1 MNVAFAAGGTGGHI
15 NPALAIADKLK
26 EVFPDTNIL
35 FIGSPDGLEAKLV
48 KKAGYDFAS
57 VKMAGI
63 QRKLTPHNIKLNV
76 QAVHYYLSA
85 GKRIKKIFDDFS
97 PDLVIGTGGYVTGT
111 VLKTAIKCGI
121 KTALHESNSL
131 PGVSVKM
138 LAPKADLV
146 MLGTEDAKKHLGE
159 CKKCVV
165 TGNPLRNNIP
175 IEEKSAARKR
185 LGLPDC
191 LTILS
196 AGGSQGASRLNDAVV
211 QLLAYEQKKGNIN
224 HIHGYGKHG
233 RDTFMQSL
241 EDNGVDAE
249 NLHFIIK
256 EYIDNMYTCMCASD
270 LIITR
275 AGAMTLTEITAIGR
289 ASVLIPYPYAAEN
302 HQYYNALTL
311 QNANAGRIIDDKE
324 LTGSV
329 LIDTVNRLADDP
341 ELLKLMS
348 ENAAK
353 LSKRDAAGK
362 ILREITE
369 LMGIKYRFHLIIL
382 SSII

>member
-1 MNVAFAAGGTGGHI
+1 MPIHDTERKSTMNVAFAAGGTGGHI

-26 EVFPDTNIL
+26 EVFPDTKIL
-35 FIGSPDGLEAKLV
+35 FIGSPDGLESKLV
-48 KKAGYDFAS
+48 KKAGYDFAP

-76 QAVHYYLSA
+76 QAVHYYLNA
-85 GKRIKKIFDDFS
+85 GKCIRKIFDGFS

-111 VLKTAIKCGI
+111 VLKTALKCGI

-131 PGVSVKM
+131 PGVSTKM

-175 IEEKSAARKR
+175 IEDKSAARKR

-196 AGGSQGASRLNDAVV
+196 AGGSQGASRINEAVV
-211 QLLAYEQKKGNIN
+211 HLLSYEQKKGNIN

-233 RDTFMQSL
+233 KDTFMQSL
-241 EDNGVDAE
+241 AENGVDPDNE
-249 NLHFIIK
+249 HFIIK

-275 AGAMTLTEITAIGR
+275 AGAMTLTELMAIGR
-289 ASVLIPYPYAAEN
+289 ASILIPYPYAAEN

-324 LTGSV
+324 LTGAV
-329 LIDTVNRLADDP
+329 LIDTVTKLADDP

-353 LSKRDAAGK
+353 LSKHDAAGV
-362 ILREITE
+362 ILREITD
-369 LMGIKYRFHLIIL
+369 LMGLE
-382 SSII
+382 

>member
-1 MNVAFAAGGTGGHI
+1 MPIHDTERKSTMNVAFAAGGTGGHI

-26 EVFPDTNIL
+26 EVFPDTKIL
-35 FIGSPDGLEAKLV
+35 FIGSPDGLESKLV
-48 KKAGYDFAS
+48 KKAGYDFAP

-76 QAVHYYLSA
+76 QAVHYYLNA
-85 GKRIKKIFDDFS
+85 GKCIRKIFDGFS

-111 VLKTAIKCGI
+111 VLKTALKCGI

-131 PGVSVKM
+131 PGVSTKM

-196 AGGSQGASRLNDAVV
+196 AGGSQGASRINEAVV
-211 QLLAYEQKKGNIN
+211 HLLSYEQKKGNIN

-233 RDTFMQSL
+233 KDTFMQSL
-241 EDNGVDAE
+241 AENGVDPDNE
-249 NLHFIIK
+249 HFIIK

-275 AGAMTLTEITAIGR
+275 AGAMTLTELMAIGR
-289 ASVLIPYPYAAEN
+289 ASILIPYPYAAEN

-324 LTGSV
+324 LTGAV
-329 LIDTVNRLADDP
+329 LIDTVTKLTDDP

-353 LSKRDAAGK
+353 LSKHDAAGV
-362 ILREITE
+362 ILREITD
-369 LMGIKYRFHLIIL
+369 LMGLE
-382 SSII
+382 

>member
-1 MNVAFAAGGTGGHI
+1 MPIHDTERKSTMNVAFAAGGTGGHI

-26 EVFPDTNIL
+26 EVFPDTKIL
-35 FIGSPDGLEAKLV
+35 FIGSPDGLESKLV
-48 KKAGYDFAS
+48 KKAGYDFAP

-76 QAVHYYLSA
+76 QAVHYYLNA
-85 GKRIKKIFDDFS
+85 GKCIRKIFDGFS

-111 VLKTAIKCGI
+111 VLKTALKCGI

-131 PGVSVKM
+131 PGVSTKM

-146 MLGTEDAKKHLGE
+146 MLGTEDAKKHLVE

-196 AGGSQGASRLNDAVV
+196 AGGSQGASRINEAVV
-211 QLLAYEQKKGNIN
+211 HLLAYEQKKGNIN

-233 RDTFMQSL
+233 KDTFMQSL
-241 EDNGVDAE
+241 AENGVDPDNE
-249 NLHFIIK
+249 HFIIK

-275 AGAMTLTEITAIGR
+275 AGAMTLTELMAIGR

-324 LTGSV
+324 LTGAV
-329 LIDTVNRLADDP
+329 LIDTVTKLADDP

-353 LSKRDAAGK
+353 LSKHDAAGV
-362 ILREITE
+362 ILREITD
-369 LMGIKYRFHLIIL
+369 LMGLE
-382 SSII
+382 

>member
-1 MNVAFAAGGTGGHI
+1 MPIPDTERKSTMNVAFAAGGTGGHI

-48 KKAGYDFAS
+48 KKAGYDFAP

-63 QRKLTPHNIKLNV
+63 QRKLTPHNIKLNF
-76 QAVHYYLSA
+76 QAVHYYLNA
-85 GKRIKKIFDDFS
+85 GKCIRKIFDGFS

-111 VLKTAIKCGI
+111 VLKTALKCKI

-131 PGVSVKM
+131 PGVSTKM
-138 LAPKADLV
+138 LASKADLV
-146 MLGTEDAKKHLGE
+146 MLGTEDAKKHLSE
-159 CKKCVV
+159 CKRCVV

-196 AGGSQGASRLNDAVV
+196 AGGSQGASRINEAVV
-211 QLLAYEQKKGNIN
+211 HLLAYEQKKGSIN

-233 RDTFMQSL
+233 KDTFMQSL
-241 EDNGVDAE
+241 AENGVDPNNE
-249 NLHFIIK
+249 HFIIR

-275 AGAMTLTEITAIGR
+275 AGAMTLTELMAIGR
-289 ASVLIPYPYAAEN
+289 ASILIPYPYAAEN

-324 LTGSV
+324 LTGAV
-329 LIDTVNRLADDP
+329 LIDTVTKLADDP

-353 LSKRDAAGK
+353 LSKHDAAGV
-362 ILREITE
+362 ILREITD
-369 LMGIKYRFHLIIL
+369 LMGL
-382 SSII
+382 

>member
-1 MNVAFAAGGTGGHI
+1 MPIHDTERKSTMNVAFAAGGTGGHI

-26 EVFPDTNIL
+26 EVFPDTKIL
-35 FIGSPDGLEAKLV
+35 FIGSPDGLESKLV
-48 KKAGYDFAS
+48 KKAGYDFAP

-63 QRKLTPHNIKLNV
+63 QRKLTPHNIKLNF
-76 QAVHYYLSA
+76 QAVHYYLNA
-85 GKRIKKIFDDFS
+85 GKCIRKIFDGFS

-111 VLKTAIKCGI
+111 VLKTALKCGI

-131 PGVSVKM
+131 PGVSTKM

-196 AGGSQGASRLNDAVV
+196 AGGSQGASRINDAVV
-211 QLLAYEQKKGNIN
+211 HLLSYEQKKGNIN

-233 RDTFMQSL
+233 KDTFMQSL
-241 EDNGVDAE
+241 EENGVDLDNE
-249 NLHFIIK
+249 HFIIK

-275 AGAMTLTEITAIGR
+275 AGAMTLTELMAIGR
-289 ASVLIPYPYAAEN
+289 ASILIPYPYAAEN

-324 LTGSV
+324 LTGAV
-329 LIDTVNRLADDP
+329 LIDTVTKLADDP

-353 LSKRDAAGK
+353 LSKHDAAGV
-362 ILREITE
+362 ILREITD
-369 LMGIKYRFHLIIL
+369 LMGLE
-382 SSII
+382 

>member
-1 MNVAFAAGGTGGHI
+1 MPIPDTERKSTMNVAFAAGGTGGHI

-26 EVFPDTNIL
+26 EVFPDTKIL

-48 KKAGYDFAS
+48 KKAGYDFAP

-63 QRKLTPHNIKLNV
+63 QRKLTPHNIRLNF
-76 QAVHYYLSA
+76 QAVHYYLNA
-85 GKRIKKIFDDFS
+85 GKCIRKIFDGFS

-111 VLKTAIKCGI
+111 VLKTALKCKIKI
-121 KTALHESNSL
+121 ALHESNSL
-131 PGVSVKM
+131 PGVSTKM
-138 LAPKADLV
+138 LASKADLV
-146 MLGTEDAKKHLGE
+146 MLGTEDAKKHLSE
-159 CKKCVV
+159 CKRCVV

-196 AGGSQGASRLNDAVV
+196 AGGSQGASRINEAVV
-211 QLLAYEQKKGNIN
+211 HLLSYEQKKGNIN

-233 RDTFMQSL
+233 KDTFMQNL
-241 EDNGVDAE
+241 TENGVDPDNE
-249 NLHFIIK
+249 HFIIK

-275 AGAMTLTEITAIGR
+275 AGAMTLTELMAIGR
-289 ASVLIPYPYAAEN
+289 ASILIPYPYAAEN

-324 LTGSV
+324 LTGAV
-329 LIDTVNRLADDP
+329 LIDTVTKLTDDP

-353 LSKRDAAGK
+353 LSKHDAAGV
-362 ILREITE
+362 ILREITD
-369 LMGIKYRFHLIIL
+369 LMGL
-382 SSII
+382 

>member
-1 MNVAFAAGGTGGHI
+1 MPIPDTERKSTMNVAFAAGGTGGHI

-48 KKAGYDFAS
+48 KKAGYDFAP

-63 QRKLTPHNIKLNV
+63 QRKLTPHNIKLNF
-76 QAVHYYLSA
+76 QAMHYYLNA
-85 GKRIKKIFDDFS
+85 GKCIRKIFDGFS

-111 VLKTAIKCGI
+111 VLKTALKCKI

-131 PGVSVKM
+131 PGVSTKM
-138 LAPKADLV
+138 LASKADLV
-146 MLGTEDAKKHLGE
+146 MLGTEDAKKHLSE
-159 CKKCVV
+159 CKRCVV

-196 AGGSQGASRLNDAVV
+196 AGGSQGASRINEAVV
-211 QLLAYEQKKGNIN
+211 HLLAYEQKKCNIN

-233 RDTFMQSL
+233 KDTFMQSL
-241 EDNGVDAE
+241 AENGVDPNNE
-249 NLHFIIK
+249 HFIIR

-275 AGAMTLTEITAIGR
+275 AGAMTLTELMAIGR
-289 ASVLIPYPYAAEN
+289 ASILIPYPYAAEN

-324 LTGSV
+324 LTGAV
-329 LIDTVNRLADDP
+329 LIDTVTKLADDP

-353 LSKRDAAGK
+353 LSKHDAAGV
-362 ILREITE
+362 ILREITD
-369 LMGIKYRFHLIIL
+369 LMGL
-382 SSII
+382 

>member
-1 MNVAFAAGGTGGHI
+1 MPIPDTERKSTMNVAFAAGGTGGHI

-48 KKAGYDFAS
+48 KKAGYDFAP

-63 QRKLTPHNIKLNV
+63 QRKLTPHNIKLNF
-76 QAVHYYLSA
+76 QAVHYYLNA
-85 GKRIKKIFDDFS
+85 GKCIRKIFDGFS

-111 VLKTAIKCGI
+111 VLKTALKCKI

-131 PGVSVKM
+131 PGVSTKM
-138 LAPKADLV
+138 LASKADLV
-146 MLGTEDAKKHLGE
+146 MLGTEDAKKHLSE
-159 CKKCVV
+159 CKRCVV

-196 AGGSQGASRLNDAVV
+196 AGGSQGASRINEAVV
-211 QLLAYEQKKGNIN
+211 HLLAYEQKKGNIN

-233 RDTFMQSL
+233 KDTFMQSL
-241 EDNGVDAE
+241 AENGVDPNNE
-249 NLHFIIK
+249 HFIIR

-275 AGAMTLTEITAIGR
+275 AGAMTLTELMAIGR
-289 ASVLIPYPYAAEN
+289 ASILIPYPYAAEN

-324 LTGSV
+324 LTGAV
-329 LIDTVNRLADDP
+329 LIDTVTKLADDP

-353 LSKRDAAGK
+353 LSKHDAAGV
-362 ILREITE
+362 ILREITD
-369 LMGIKYRFHLIIL
+369 LMGL
-382 SSII
+382 

>member
-1 MNVAFAAGGTGGHI
+1 MPIPDTERKSTMNVAFAAGGTGGHI

-48 KKAGYDFAS
+48 KKAGYDFAP

-63 QRKLTPHNIKLNV
+63 QRKLTPHNIKLNF
-76 QAVHYYLSA
+76 QAMHYYLNA
-85 GKRIKKIFDDFS
+85 GKCIRKIFDGFS

-111 VLKTAIKCGI
+111 VLKTALKCKI

-131 PGVSVKM
+131 PGVSTKM
-138 LAPKADLV
+138 LASKADLV
-146 MLGTEDAKKHLGE
+146 MLGTEDAKKHLSE
-159 CKKCVV
+159 CKRCVV

-196 AGGSQGASRLNDAVV
+196 AGGSQGASRINEAVV
-211 QLLAYEQKKGNIN
+211 HLLAYEQKKGNIN

-233 RDTFMQSL
+233 KDTFMQSL
-241 EDNGVDAE
+241 AENGVDPNNE
-249 NLHFIIK
+249 HFIIR

-275 AGAMTLTEITAIGR
+275 AGAMTLTELMAIGR
-289 ASVLIPYPYAAEN
+289 ASILIPYPYAAEN

-324 LTGSV
+324 LTGAV
-329 LIDTVNRLADDP
+329 LIDTVTKLVDDP

-353 LSKRDAAGK
+353 LSKHDAAGV
-362 ILREITE
+362 ILREITD
-369 LMGIKYRFHLIIL
+369 LMGL
-382 SSII
+382 

>member
-1 MNVAFAAGGTGGHI
+1 MPIHDTERKSTMNVAFAAGGTGGHI

-26 EVFPDTNIL
+26 EVFPDTKIL
-35 FIGSPDGLEAKLV
+35 FIGSPDGLESKLV
-48 KKAGYDFAS
+48 KKAGYDFAP

-76 QAVHYYLSA
+76 QAVHYYLNA
-85 GKRIKKIFDDFS
+85 GKCIRKIFDGFS

-111 VLKTAIKCGI
+111 VLKTALKCGI

-131 PGVSVKM
+131 PGVSTKM

-196 AGGSQGASRLNDAVV
+196 AGGSQGASRINEAVV
-211 QLLAYEQKKGNIN
+211 HLLAYEQKKGNIN

-233 RDTFMQSL
+233 KDTFMQSL
-241 EDNGVDAE
+241 AENGVDPDNE
-249 NLHFIIK
+249 HFIIK

-275 AGAMTLTEITAIGR
+275 AGAMTLTELMAIGR
-289 ASVLIPYPYAAEN
+289 ASILIPYPYAAEN

-324 LTGSV
+324 LTGAV
-329 LIDTVNRLADDP
+329 LIDTVTKLADDP

-353 LSKRDAAGK
+353 LSKHDAAGV
-362 ILREITE
+362 ILREITD
-369 LMGIKYRFHLIIL
+369 LMGLE
-382 SSII
+382 

>member
-138 LAPKADLV
+138 LASKADLV

-196 AGGSQGASRLNDAVV
+196 AGGSQGASRLNEAVV
-211 QLLAYEQKKGNIN
+211 QLLAYEQKKGDIN

-241 EDNGVDAE
+241 EDNGVDAG
-249 NLHFIIK
+249 NPHFIIK

-302 HQYYNALTL
+302 HQYYNGMVL
-311 QNANAGRIIDDKE
+311 QNAGAGFVIEEKD
-324 LTGSV
+324 LTEK
-329 LIDTVNRLADDP
+329 LFIDTVKGLIEDP
-341 ELLKLMS
+341 EKLRQCS

-353 LSKRDAAGK
+353 LHVAD
-362 ILREITE
+362 TE
-369 LMGIKYRFHLIIL
+369 DRIFKALEPLIKG
-382 SSII
+382 

>member
-138 LAPKADLV
+138 LASKADLV

-196 AGGSQGASRLNDAVV
+196 AGGSQGASRLNEAVV
-211 QLLAYEQKKGNIN
+211 QLLAYEQK
-224 HIHGYGKHG
+224 
-233 RDTFMQSL
+233 RVT
-241 EDNGVDAE
+241 
-249 NLHFIIK
+249 
-256 EYIDNMYTCMCASD
+256 
-270 LIITR
+270 
-275 AGAMTLTEITAIGR
+275 
-289 ASVLIPYPYAAEN
+289 
-302 HQYYNALTL
+302 
-311 QNANAGRIIDDKE
+311 
-324 LTGSV
+324 
-329 LIDTVNRLADDP
+329 
-341 ELLKLMS
+341 
-348 ENAAK
+348 
-353 LSKRDAAGK
+353 
-362 ILREITE
+362 
-369 LMGIKYRFHLIIL
+369 
-382 SSII
+382 

>member
-1 MNVAFAAGGTGGHI
+1 MPIPDTERKSTMNVAFAAGGTGGHI

-48 KKAGYDFAS
+48 KKAGYDFAP

-63 QRKLTPHNIKLNV
+63 QRKLTPHNIKLNF
-76 QAVHYYLSA
+76 QAMHYYLNA
-85 GKRIKKIFDDFS
+85 GKCIRKIFDGFS

-111 VLKTAIKCGI
+111 VLKTALKCKI

-131 PGVSVKM
+131 PGVSTKM
-138 LAPKADLV
+138 LASKADLV
-146 MLGTEDAKKHLGE
+146 MLGTEDAKKHLSE
-159 CKKCVV
+159 CKRCVV

-196 AGGSQGASRLNDAVV
+196 AGGSQGASRINEAVV
-211 QLLAYEQKKGNIN
+211 HLLAYEQKKGSIN

-233 RDTFMQSL
+233 KDTFMQSL
-241 EDNGVDAE
+241 AENGVDPNNE
-249 NLHFIIK
+249 HFIIR

-275 AGAMTLTEITAIGR
+275 AGAMTLTELTAIGR
-289 ASVLIPYPYAAEN
+289 ASILIPYPYAAEN

-324 LTGSV
+324 LTGAV
-329 LIDTVNRLADDP
+329 LIDTVTKLADDP

-353 LSKRDAAGK
+353 LSKHDAAGV
-362 ILREITE
+362 ILREITD
-369 LMGIKYRFHLIIL
+369 LMGL
-382 SSII
+382 

>member
-1 MNVAFAAGGTGGHI
+1 MPIHDTERKSTMNVAFAAGGTGGHI

-26 EVFPDTNIL
+26 EVFPDTKIL
-35 FIGSPDGLEAKLV
+35 FIGSPDGLESKLV
-48 KKAGYDFAS
+48 KKAGYDFAP

-76 QAVHYYLSA
+76 QAVHYYLNA
-85 GKRIKKIFDDFS
+85 GKCIRKIFDGFS

-111 VLKTAIKCGI
+111 VLKTALKCGI

-131 PGVSVKM
+131 PGVSTKM

-159 CKKCVV
+159 CRKCVV

-196 AGGSQGASRLNDAVV
+196 AGGSQGASRINEAVV
-211 QLLAYEQKKGNIN
+211 HLLAYEQKKGNIN

-233 RDTFMQSL
+233 KDTFMQSL
-241 EDNGVDAE
+241 AENGVDPDNE
-249 NLHFIIK
+249 HFIIK

-275 AGAMTLTEITAIGR
+275 AGAMTLTELMAIGR

-324 LTGSV
+324 LTGAV
-329 LIDTVNRLADDP
+329 LIDTVTKLADDP

-353 LSKRDAAGK
+353 LSKHDAAGV
-362 ILREITE
+362 ILREITD
-369 LMGIKYRFHLIIL
+369 LMGLE
-382 SSII
+382 

>member
-1 MNVAFAAGGTGGHI
+1 MPIHDTERKSTMNVAFAAGGTGGHI

-26 EVFPDTNIL
+26 EVFPDTKIL
-35 FIGSPDGLEAKLV
+35 FIGSPDGLESKLV
-48 KKAGYDFAS
+48 KKAGYDFAP

-76 QAVHYYLSA
+76 QAVHYYLNA
-85 GKRIKKIFDDFS
+85 GKCIRKIFDGFS

-111 VLKTAIKCGI
+111 VLKTALKCGI

-131 PGVSVKM
+131 PGVSTKM

-196 AGGSQGASRLNDAVV
+196 AGGSQGASRINDAVV
-211 QLLAYEQKKGNIN
+211 HLLSYEQKKGNIN

-233 RDTFMQSL
+233 KDTFMQSL
-241 EDNGVDAE
+241 AENGVDPDNE
-249 NLHFIIK
+249 HFIIK

-275 AGAMTLTEITAIGR
+275 AGAMTLTELMAIGR
-289 ASVLIPYPYAAEN
+289 ASILIPYPYAAEN

-324 LTGSV
+324 LTGAV
-329 LIDTVNRLADDP
+329 LIDTVTKLADDP

-353 LSKRDAAGK
+353 LSKHDAAGV
-362 ILREITE
+362 ILREITD
-369 LMGIKYRFHLIIL
+369 LMGLE
-382 SSII
+382 

>member
-1 MNVAFAAGGTGGHI
+1 MPIPDTERKSTMNVAFAAGGTGGHI

-48 KKAGYDFAS
+48 KKAGYDFAP

-63 QRKLTPHNIKLNV
+63 QRKLTPHNIKLNF
-76 QAVHYYLSA
+76 QAVHYYLNA
-85 GKRIKKIFDDFS
+85 GKRIRKIFDGFS

-111 VLKTAIKCGI
+111 VLKTALKCKI

-131 PGVSVKM
+131 PGVSTKV
-138 LAPKADLV
+138 LASKADLV
-146 MLGTEDAKKHLGE
+146 MLGTEDAKKHLSE
-159 CKKCVV
+159 CKRCVV

-196 AGGSQGASRLNDAVV
+196 AGGSQGASRINEAVV
-211 QLLAYEQKKGNIN
+211 HLLAYEQKKGNIN

-233 RDTFMQSL
+233 KDTFMQSL
-241 EDNGVDAE
+241 AENGVDPNNE
-249 NLHFIIK
+249 HFIIR

-275 AGAMTLTEITAIGR
+275 AGAMTLTELTAIGR
-289 ASVLIPYPYAAEN
+289 ASILIPYPYAAEN

-324 LTGSV
+324 LTGAV
-329 LIDTVNRLADDP
+329 LIDTVTKLADDP

-353 LSKRDAAGK
+353 LSKHDAAGV
-362 ILREITE
+362 ILREITD
-369 LMGIKYRFHLIIL
+369 LMGL
-382 SSII
+382 

>member
-1 MNVAFAAGGTGGHI
+1 MPIHDTERKSTMNVAFAAGGTGGHI

-26 EVFPDTNIL
+26 EVFPDTKIL
-35 FIGSPDGLEAKLV
+35 FIGSPDGLESKLV
-48 KKAGYDFAS
+48 KKAGYDFAP

-63 QRKLTPHNIKLNV
+63 QRKLTPHNIKLNF
-76 QAVHYYLSA
+76 QAVHYYLNA
-85 GKRIKKIFDDFS
+85 GKRIRKIFDDFS

-111 VLKTAIKCGI
+111 VLKTALKCGI

-131 PGVSVKM
+131 PGVSTKM

-196 AGGSQGASRLNDAVV
+196 AGGSQGASRINDAVV
-211 QLLAYEQKKGNIN
+211 HLLSYEQKKGNIN

-233 RDTFMQSL
+233 KDTFMQSL
-241 EDNGVDAE
+241 AENGVDPDNE
-249 NLHFIIK
+249 HFIIK

-275 AGAMTLTEITAIGR
+275 AGAMTLTELMAIGR
-289 ASVLIPYPYAAEN
+289 ASILIPYPYAAEN

-324 LTGSV
+324 LTGAV
-329 LIDTVNRLADDP
+329 LIDTVTKLTDDS

-353 LSKRDAAGK
+353 LSKHDAAGV
-362 ILREITE
+362 ILREITD
-369 LMGIKYRFHLIIL
+369 LMGLE
-382 SSII
+382 

>member
-1 MNVAFAAGGTGGHI
+1 
-15 NPALAIADKLK
+15 
-26 EVFPDTNIL
+26 
-35 FIGSPDGLEAKLV
+35 
-48 KKAGYDFAS
+48 
-57 VKMAGI
+57 
-63 QRKLTPHNIKLNV
+63 
-76 QAVHYYLSA
+76 
-85 GKRIKKIFDDFS
+85 
-97 PDLVIGTGGYVTGT
+97 
-111 VLKTAIKCGI
+111 
-121 KTALHESNSL
+121 
-131 PGVSVKM
+131 
-138 LAPKADLV
+138 

-196 AGGSQGASRLNDAVV
+196 AGGSQGASRLNEAVV

-241 EDNGVDAE
+241 KDNGVDAE
-249 NLHFIIK
+249 NPHFIIK

-275 AGAMTLTEITAIGR
+275 AGAMTLTEIMAIGR

-341 ELLKLMS
+341 ELLRLMS

-353 LSKRDAAGK
+353 LSKHDAAGI

-369 LMGIKYRFHLIIL
+369 LMGIK
-382 SSII
+382 

>member
-1 MNVAFAAGGTGGHI
+1 MPIPDTERKRTMNVAFAAGGTGGHI

-48 KKAGYDFAS
+48 KKAGYDFAP

-63 QRKLTPHNIKLNV
+63 QRKLTPHNIKLNF
-76 QAVHYYLSA
+76 QAVHYYLNA
-85 GKRIKKIFDDFS
+85 GKCIRKIFDGFS

-111 VLKTAIKCGI
+111 VLKTALKCKI

-131 PGVSVKM
+131 PGVSTKM
-138 LAPKADLV
+138 LASKADLV
-146 MLGTEDAKKHLGE
+146 MLGTEDAKKHLSE
-159 CKKCVV
+159 CKRCVV

-185 LGLPDC
+185 IGLPDC

-196 AGGSQGASRLNDAVV
+196 AGGSQGASRINEAVV
-211 QLLAYEQKKGNIN
+211 HLLAYEQKKGNIN

-233 RDTFMQSL
+233 KDTFMQSL
-241 EDNGVDAE
+241 AENGVDPNNE
-249 NLHFIIK
+249 HFIIR

-275 AGAMTLTEITAIGR
+275 AGAMTLTELMAIGR
-289 ASVLIPYPYAAEN
+289 ASILIPYPYAAEN

-324 LTGSV
+324 LTGAV
-329 LIDTVNRLADDP
+329 LIDTVTKLADDP

-353 LSKRDAAGK
+353 LSKHDAAGV
-362 ILREITE
+362 ILREITD
-369 LMGIKYRFHLIIL
+369 LMGL
-382 SSII
+382 

>member
-1 MNVAFAAGGTGGHI
+1 MPIHDTERKSTMNVAFAAGGTGGHI

-26 EVFPDTNIL
+26 EVFPDTKIL
-35 FIGSPDGLEAKLV
+35 FIGSPDGLESKLV
-48 KKAGYDFAS
+48 KKAGYDFAP

-76 QAVHYYLSA
+76 QAVHYYLNA
-85 GKRIKKIFDDFS
+85 GKCIRKIFDDFS

-111 VLKTAIKCGI
+111 VLKTALKCGI

-131 PGVSVKM
+131 PGVSTKM

-196 AGGSQGASRLNDAVV
+196 AGGSQGASRINDAVV
-211 QLLAYEQKKGNIN
+211 HLLSYEQKKGNIN

-233 RDTFMQSL
+233 KDTFMQSL
-241 EDNGVDAE
+241 AENGVDPDNE
-249 NLHFIIK
+249 HFIIK

-275 AGAMTLTEITAIGR
+275 AGAMTLTELMAIGR
-289 ASVLIPYPYAAEN
+289 ASILIPYPYAAEN

-324 LTGSV
+324 LTGAV
-329 LIDTVNRLADDP
+329 LIDTVTKLADDP

-353 LSKRDAAGK
+353 LSKHDAAGV
-362 ILREITE
+362 ILREITD
-369 LMGIKYRFHLIIL
+369 LMGLE
-382 SSII
+382 

>member
-1 MNVAFAAGGTGGHI
+1 MPIPDTERKSTMNVAFAAGGTGGHI

-48 KKAGYDFAS
+48 KKAGYDFAP

-63 QRKLTPHNIKLNV
+63 QRKLTPHNIKLNF
-76 QAVHYYLSA
+76 QAVHYYLNA
-85 GKRIKKIFDDFS
+85 GKCIRKIFDGFS

-111 VLKTAIKCGI
+111 VLKTALKCKI

-131 PGVSVKM
+131 PGVSTKM
-138 LAPKADLV
+138 LASKADLV
-146 MLGTEDAKKHLGE
+146 MLGTEDAKKHLSE
-159 CKKCVV
+159 CKRCVV

-196 AGGSQGASRLNDAVV
+196 AGGSQGASRINEAVV
-211 QLLAYEQKKGNIN
+211 HLLAYEQKKGSIN

-233 RDTFMQSL
+233 KDTFMQSL
-241 EDNGVDAE
+241 AENGVDPNNE
-249 NLHFIIK
+249 HFIIR

-275 AGAMTLTEITAIGR
+275 AGAMTLTELTAIGR
-289 ASVLIPYPYAAEN
+289 ASILIPYPYAAEN

-324 LTGSV
+324 LTGAV
-329 LIDTVNRLADDP
+329 LIDTVTKLADDP

-353 LSKRDAAGK
+353 LSKHDAAGV
-362 ILREITE
+362 ILREITD
-369 LMGIKYRFHLIIL
+369 LMGL
-382 SSII
+382 

>member
-146 MLGTEDAKKHLGE
+146 MLGTEDAK
-159 CKKCVV
+159 
-165 TGNPLRNNIP
+165 
-175 IEEKSAARKR
+175 S
-185 LGLPDC
+185 
-191 LTILS
+191 IL
-196 AGGSQGASRLNDAVV
+196 
-211 QLLAYEQKKGNIN
+211 
-224 HIHGYGKHG
+224 
-233 RDTFMQSL
+233 
-241 EDNGVDAE
+241 
-249 NLHFIIK
+249 
-256 EYIDNMYTCMCASD
+256 
-270 LIITR
+270 
-275 AGAMTLTEITAIGR
+275 
-289 ASVLIPYPYAAEN
+289 
-302 HQYYNALTL
+302 
-311 QNANAGRIIDDKE
+311 ANAR
-324 LTGSV
+324 
-329 LIDTVNRLADDP
+329 
-341 ELLKLMS
+341 
-348 ENAAK
+348 NAW
-353 LSKRDAAGK
+353 
-362 ILREITE
+362 
-369 LMGIKYRFHLIIL
+369 
-382 SSII
+382 

>member
-1 MNVAFAAGGTGGHI
+1 MPIPDTERKSTMNVAFAAGGTGGHI

-26 EVFPDTNIL
+26 EVFPDTKIL

-48 KKAGYDFAS
+48 KKAGYDFAP

-63 QRKLTPHNIKLNV
+63 QRKLTPHNIKLNF
-76 QAVHYYLSA
+76 QAVHYYLNA
-85 GKRIKKIFDDFS
+85 GKCIRKIFDGFS

-111 VLKTAIKCGI
+111 VLKTALKCKI

-131 PGVSVKM
+131 PGVSTKM
-138 LAPKADLV
+138 LASKADLV
-146 MLGTEDAKKHLGE
+146 MLGTEDAKKHLSE
-159 CKKCVV
+159 CKRCVV

-196 AGGSQGASRLNDAVV
+196 AGGSQGASRINEAVV
-211 QLLAYEQKKGNIN
+211 HLLAYEQKKGSIN

-233 RDTFMQSL
+233 KDTFMQSL
-241 EDNGVDAE
+241 AENGVDPNNE
-249 NLHFIIK
+249 HFIIR

-275 AGAMTLTEITAIGR
+275 AGAMTLTELMAIGR
-289 ASVLIPYPYAAEN
+289 ASILIPYPYAAEN

-324 LTGSV
+324 LTGAV
-329 LIDTVNRLADDP
+329 LIDTVTKLADDP

-353 LSKRDAAGK
+353 LSKHDAAGV
-362 ILREITE
+362 ILREITD
-369 LMGIKYRFHLIIL
+369 LMGL
-382 SSII
+382 

>member
-1 MNVAFAAGGTGGHI
+1 MPIPDTERKSTMNVAFAAGGTGGHI

-48 KKAGYDFAS
+48 KKAGYDFAP

-63 QRKLTPHNIKLNV
+63 QRKLTPHNIKLNF
-76 QAVHYYLSA
+76 QAVHYYLNA
-85 GKRIKKIFDDFS
+85 GKCIRKIFDSFS

-111 VLKTAIKCGI
+111 VLKTALKCKI

-131 PGVSVKM
+131 PGVSTKM
-138 LAPKADLV
+138 LASKADLV
-146 MLGTEDAKKHLGE
+146 MLGTEDAKKHLSE
-159 CKKCVV
+159 CKRCVV

-196 AGGSQGASRLNDAVV
+196 AGGSQGASRINEAVV
-211 QLLAYEQKKGNIN
+211 HLLAYEQKKGNIN

-233 RDTFMQSL
+233 KDTFMQSL
-241 EDNGVDAE
+241 AENGVDPNNE
-249 NLHFIIK
+249 HFIIR

-275 AGAMTLTEITAIGR
+275 AGAMTLTELTAIGR
-289 ASVLIPYPYAAEN
+289 ASILIPYPYAAEN

-324 LTGSV
+324 LTGAV
-329 LIDTVNRLADDP
+329 LIDTVTKLADDP

-353 LSKRDAAGK
+353 LSKHDAAGV
-362 ILREITE
+362 ILREITD
-369 LMGIKYRFHLIIL
+369 LMGL
-382 SSII
+382 

>member
-1 MNVAFAAGGTGGHI
+1 MPIPDTERKSTMNVAFAAGGTGGHI

-35 FIGSPDGLEAKLV
+35 FIGSPDGLEAQLV
-48 KKAGYDFAS
+48 KKAGYDFAP

-63 QRKLTPHNIKLNV
+63 QRKLTPHNIKLNF
-76 QAVHYYLSA
+76 QAVHYYLNA
-85 GKRIKKIFDDFS
+85 GKCIRKIFDGFS

-111 VLKTAIKCGI
+111 VLKTALKCKI

-131 PGVSVKM
+131 PGVSTKM
-138 LAPKADLV
+138 LASKADLV
-146 MLGTEDAKKHLGE
+146 MLGTEDAKKHLSE
-159 CKKCVV
+159 CKRCVV

-196 AGGSQGASRLNDAVV
+196 AGGSQGASRINEAVV
-211 QLLAYEQKKGNIN
+211 HLLAYEQKKGSIN

-233 RDTFMQSL
+233 KDTFMQSL
-241 EDNGVDAE
+241 AENGVDPNNE
-249 NLHFIIK
+249 HFIIR

-275 AGAMTLTEITAIGR
+275 AGAMTLTELTAIGR
-289 ASVLIPYPYAAEN
+289 ASILIPYPYAAEN

-324 LTGSV
+324 LTGAV
-329 LIDTVNRLADDP
+329 LIDTVTKLADDP

-353 LSKRDAAGK
+353 LSKHDAAGV
-362 ILREITE
+362 ILREITD
-369 LMGIKYRFHLIIL
+369 LMGL
-382 SSII
+382 

>member
-1 MNVAFAAGGTGGHI
+1 MPIHDTERKSTMNVAFAAGGTGGHI
-15 NPALAIADKLK
+15 NPELAIADKLK
-26 EVFPDTNIL
+26 EVFPDTKIL
-35 FIGSPDGLEAKLV
+35 FIGSPDGLESKLV
-48 KKAGYDFAS
+48 KKAGYDFAP

-76 QAVHYYLSA
+76 QAVHYYLNA
-85 GKRIKKIFDDFS
+85 GKCIRKIFDGFS

-111 VLKTAIKCGI
+111 VLKTALKCGI

-131 PGVSVKM
+131 PGVSTKM

-196 AGGSQGASRLNDAVV
+196 AGGSQGASRINEAVV
-211 QLLAYEQKKGNIN
+211 HLLSYEQKKGNIN

-233 RDTFMQSL
+233 KDTFMQSL
-241 EDNGVDAE
+241 AENGVDPDNE
-249 NLHFIIK
+249 HFIIK

-275 AGAMTLTEITAIGR
+275 AGAMTLTELMAIGR
-289 ASVLIPYPYAAEN
+289 ASILIPYPYAAEN

-324 LTGSV
+324 LTGAV
-329 LIDTVNRLADDP
+329 LIDTVTKLTDDP

-353 LSKRDAAGK
+353 LSKHDAAGV
-362 ILREITE
+362 ILREITD
-369 LMGIKYRFHLIIL
+369 LMGLE
-382 SSII
+382 

>member
-1 MNVAFAAGGTGGHI
+1 MNMNVAFAAGGTGGHI

-26 EVFPDTNIL
+26 EVFPETKIL
-35 FIGSPDGLEAKLV
+35 FIGSPDGLESKLV
-48 KKAGYDFAS
+48 KKAGYDFAP

-138 LAPKADLV
+138 LASKADLV

-196 AGGSQGASRLNDAVV
+196 AGGSQGASRLNEAVV
-211 QLLAYEQKKGNIN
+211 QLLSYEQKKGNIN

-233 RDTFMQSL
+233 KDTFMQSL
-241 EDNGVDAE
+241 ADNGIDAE
-249 NLHFIIK
+249 NPHFIIK

-275 AGAMTLTEITAIGR
+275 AGAMTLTEIMAIGR
-289 ASVLIPYPYAAEN
+289 ASILIPYPYAAEN

-311 QNANAGRIIDDKE
+311 QNANAGRKIDDKD
-324 LTGSV
+324 LTGAV
-329 LIDTVNRLADDP
+329 LIDTVNKLADDP

-353 LSKRDAAGK
+353 LSKHDAAGI

-369 LMGIKYRFHLIIL
+369 LMGL
-382 SSII
+382 

>member
-1 MNVAFAAGGTGGHI
+1 MPIPDTERKSTMNVAFAAGGTGGHI

-48 KKAGYDFAS
+48 KKAGYDFAP

-63 QRKLTPHNIKLNV
+63 QRKLTPHNIKLNF
-76 QAVHYYLSA
+76 QAVHYYLNA
-85 GKRIKKIFDDFS
+85 GKCIRKIFDDFS

-111 VLKTAIKCGI
+111 VLKTALKCKI

-131 PGVSVKM
+131 PGVSTKM
-138 LAPKADLV
+138 LASKADLV
-146 MLGTEDAKKHLGE
+146 MLGTEDAKKHLSE
-159 CKKCVV
+159 CKRCVV

-196 AGGSQGASRLNDAVV
+196 AGGSQGASRINEAVV
-211 QLLAYEQKKGNIN
+211 HLLAYEQKKGNIN

-233 RDTFMQSL
+233 KDTFMQSL
-241 EDNGVDAE
+241 AENGVDPNNE
-249 NLHFIIK
+249 HFIIR

-275 AGAMTLTEITAIGR
+275 AGAMTLTELMAIGR
-289 ASVLIPYPYAAEN
+289 ASILIPYPYAAEN

-324 LTGSV
+324 LTGAV
-329 LIDTVNRLADDP
+329 LIDTVTKLADDP

-353 LSKRDAAGK
+353 LSKHDAAGV
-362 ILREITE
+362 ILREITD
-369 LMGIKYRFHLIIL
+369 LMGL
-382 SSII
+382 

>member
-1 MNVAFAAGGTGGHI
+1 MPIPDTERKSTMNVAFAAGGTGGHI

-26 EVFPDTNIL
+26 EVFPDTKIL
-35 FIGSPDGLEAKLV
+35 FIGSPDGLESKLV
-48 KKAGYDFAS
+48 KKAGYDFAP

-76 QAVHYYLSA
+76 QAVHYYLNA
-85 GKRIKKIFDDFS
+85 GKCIRKIFDDFK

-111 VLKTAIKCGI
+111 VLKTALKCGI

-131 PGVSVKM
+131 PGVSTKM
-138 LAPKADLV
+138 LASKADLV

-196 AGGSQGASRLNDAVV
+196 AGGSQGASRINEAVV
-211 QLLAYEQKKGNIN
+211 HLLSYEQKKGNIN

-233 RDTFMQSL
+233 KDTFMQSL
-241 EDNGVDAE
+241 VENGVDPDNE
-249 NLHFIIK
+249 HFIIK

-275 AGAMTLTEITAIGR
+275 AGAMTLTELMAIGR
-289 ASVLIPYPYAAEN
+289 ASILIPYPYAAEN

-324 LTGSV
+324 LTGAV
-329 LIDTVNRLADDP
+329 LIDTVTKLADDP

-353 LSKRDAAGK
+353 LSKHDAAGV
-362 ILREITE
+362 ILREITD
-369 LMGIKYRFHLIIL
+369 LMGLE
-382 SSII
+382 

>member
-1 MNVAFAAGGTGGHI
+1 MPIHDTERKSTMNVAFAAGGTGGHI

-26 EVFPDTNIL
+26 EVFPDTKIL
-35 FIGSPDGLEAKLV
+35 FIGSPDGLESKLV
-48 KKAGYDFAS
+48 KKAGYDFAP

-76 QAVHYYLSA
+76 QAVRYYLNA
-85 GKRIKKIFDDFS
+85 GKCIRKIFDGFS

-111 VLKTAIKCGI
+111 VLKTALKCGI

-131 PGVSVKM
+131 PGVSTKM

-196 AGGSQGASRLNDAVV
+196 AGGSQGASRINEAVV
-211 QLLAYEQKKGNIN
+211 HLLAYEQKKGNIN

-233 RDTFMQSL
+233 KDTFMQSL
-241 EDNGVDAE
+241 AENGVDPDNE
-249 NLHFIIK
+249 HFIIK

-275 AGAMTLTEITAIGR
+275 AGAMTLTELMAIGR

-324 LTGSV
+324 LTGAV
-329 LIDTVNRLADDP
+329 LIDTVTKLADDP

-353 LSKRDAAGK
+353 LSKHDAAGV
-362 ILREITE
+362 ILREITD
-369 LMGIKYRFHLIIL
+369 LMGLE
-382 SSII
+382 

>member
-1 MNVAFAAGGTGGHI
+1 MNMNVAFAAGGTGGHI

-26 EVFPDTNIL
+26 EVFPETKIL
-35 FIGSPDGLEAKLV
+35 FIGSPDGLESKLV
-48 KKAGYDFAS
+48 KKAGYDFAP

-138 LAPKADLV
+138 LASKADIV

-196 AGGSQGASRLNDAVV
+196 AGGSQGASRLNEAVV
-211 QLLAYEQKKGNIN
+211 QLLSYEQKKGNIN

-233 RDTFMQSL
+233 KDTFMQSL
-241 EDNGVDAE
+241 ADNGIDAE
-249 NLHFIIK
+249 NPHFIIK

-275 AGAMTLTEITAIGR
+275 AGAMTLTEIMAIGR
-289 ASVLIPYPYAAEN
+289 ASILIPYPYAAEN

-311 QNANAGRIIDDKE
+311 QNANAGRIIDDKD
-324 LTGSV
+324 LTGAV
-329 LIDTVNRLADDP
+329 LIDTVNKLADDP

-353 LSKRDAAGK
+353 LSKHDAAGI

-369 LMGIKYRFHLIIL
+369 LMGL
-382 SSII
+382 

>member
-1 MNVAFAAGGTGGHI
+1 MPIPDTERKRTMNVAFAAGGTGGHI

-48 KKAGYDFAS
+48 KKAGYDFAP

-63 QRKLTPHNIKLNV
+63 QRKLTPHNIKLNF
-76 QAVHYYLSA
+76 QAMHYYLNA
-85 GKRIKKIFDDFS
+85 GKCIRKIFDGFS

-111 VLKTAIKCGI
+111 VLKTALKCKI

-131 PGVSVKM
+131 PGVSTKM
-138 LAPKADLV
+138 LASKADLV
-146 MLGTEDAKKHLGE
+146 MLGTEDAKKHLSE
-159 CKKCVV
+159 CKRCVV

-196 AGGSQGASRLNDAVV
+196 AGGSQGASRINEAVV
-211 QLLAYEQKKGNIN
+211 HLLAYEQKKGNIN

-233 RDTFMQSL
+233 KDTFMQSL
-241 EDNGVDAE
+241 AENGVDPNNE
-249 NLHFIIK
+249 HFIIR

-275 AGAMTLTEITAIGR
+275 AGAMTLTELTAIGR
-289 ASVLIPYPYAAEN
+289 ASILIPYPYAAEN

-324 LTGSV
+324 LTGAV
-329 LIDTVNRLADDP
+329 LIDTVTKLADDP

-353 LSKRDAAGK
+353 LSKHDAAGV
-362 ILREITE
+362 ILREITD
-369 LMGIKYRFHLIIL
+369 LMGL
-382 SSII
+382 

>member
-1 MNVAFAAGGTGGHI
+1 MPIPDTERKSTMNVAFAAGGTGGHI

-48 KKAGYDFAS
+48 KKAGYDFAP

-63 QRKLTPHNIKLNV
+63 QRKLTPHNIKLNF
-76 QAVHYYLSA
+76 QAVHYYLNA
-85 GKRIKKIFDDFS
+85 GKRIRKIFDSFS

-111 VLKTAIKCGI
+111 VLKTALKCKI

-131 PGVSVKM
+131 PGVSTKM
-138 LAPKADLV
+138 LASKADLV
-146 MLGTEDAKKHLGE
+146 MLGTEDAKKHLSE
-159 CKKCVV
+159 CKRCVV

-196 AGGSQGASRLNDAVV
+196 AGGSQGASRINEAVV
-211 QLLAYEQKKGNIN
+211 HLLAYEQKKGSIN

-233 RDTFMQSL
+233 KDTFMQSL
-241 EDNGVDAE
+241 AENGVDPNNE
-249 NLHFIIK
+249 HFIIR

-275 AGAMTLTEITAIGR
+275 AGAMTLTELTAIGR
-289 ASVLIPYPYAAEN
+289 ASILIPYPYAAEN

-324 LTGSV
+324 LTGAV
-329 LIDTVNRLADDP
+329 LIDTVTKLADDP

-353 LSKRDAAGK
+353 LSKHDAAGV
-362 ILREITE
+362 ILREITD
-369 LMGIKYRFHLIIL
+369 LMGL
-382 SSII
+382 

>member
-1 MNVAFAAGGTGGHI
+1 MPIPDTERKSTMNVAFAAGGTGGHI

-26 EVFPDTNIL
+26 EVFPDTKIL
-35 FIGSPDGLEAKLV
+35 FIGSPDGLESKLV
-48 KKAGYDFAS
+48 KKAGYDFAP

-76 QAVHYYLSA
+76 QAVHYYVNA
-85 GKRIKKIFDDFS
+85 GKCIRKIFDGFK

-111 VLKTAIKCGI
+111 VLKTALKCGI

-131 PGVSVKM
+131 PGVSTKM
-138 LAPKADLV
+138 LASKADLV

-196 AGGSQGASRLNDAVV
+196 AGGSQGASRINEAVV
-211 QLLAYEQKKGNIN
+211 HLLAYEQKKGNIN

-233 RDTFMQSL
+233 KDTFMQSL
-241 EDNGVDAE
+241 AENGVDPDNE
-249 NLHFIIK
+249 HFIIK

-275 AGAMTLTEITAIGR
+275 AGAMTLTELMAIGR
-289 ASVLIPYPYAAEN
+289 ASILIPYPYAAEN

-324 LTGSV
+324 LTGAV
-329 LIDTVNRLADDP
+329 LIDTVTKLADDP

-353 LSKRDAAGK
+353 LSKHDAAGV
-362 ILREITE
+362 ILREITD
-369 LMGIKYRFHLIIL
+369 LMGL
-382 SSII
+382 

>member
-1 MNVAFAAGGTGGHI
+1 MPIHDTERKSTMNVAFAAGGTGGHI

-26 EVFPDTNIL
+26 EVFPDTKIL
-35 FIGSPDGLEAKLV
+35 FIGSPDGLESKLV
-48 KKAGYDFAS
+48 KKAGYDFAP

-76 QAVHYYLSA
+76 QAVHYYLNA
-85 GKRIKKIFDDFS
+85 GKCIRKIFDGFS

-111 VLKTAIKCGI
+111 VLKTALKCGI

-131 PGVSVKM
+131 PGVSTKM

-196 AGGSQGASRLNDAVV
+196 AGGSQGASRINEAVV
-211 QLLAYEQKKGNIN
+211 HLLAYEQKKGNIN

-233 RDTFMQSL
+233 KDTFMQSL
-241 EDNGVDAE
+241 AENGVDPDNE
-249 NLHFIIK
+249 HFIIK
-256 EYIDNMYTCMCASD
+256 EYIENMYTCMCASD

-275 AGAMTLTEITAIGR
+275 AGAMTLTELMAIGR

-324 LTGSV
+324 LTGAV
-329 LIDTVNRLADDP
+329 LIDTVTKLADDP

-353 LSKRDAAGK
+353 LSKHDAAGV
-362 ILREITE
+362 ILREITD
-369 LMGIKYRFHLIIL
+369 LMGLE
-382 SSII
+382 

>member
-1 MNVAFAAGGTGGHI
+1 MPIHDTERKSTMNVAFAAGGTGGHI

-26 EVFPDTNIL
+26 EVFPDTKIL
-35 FIGSPDGLEAKLV
+35 FIGSPDGLESKLV
-48 KKAGYDFAS
+48 KKAGYDFAP

-76 QAVHYYLSA
+76 QAVHYYLNA
-85 GKRIKKIFDDFS
+85 GKCIRKIFDDFK

-111 VLKTAIKCGI
+111 VLKTALKCGI

-131 PGVSVKM
+131 PGVSTKM

-196 AGGSQGASRLNDAVV
+196 AGGSQGASRINDAVV
-211 QLLAYEQKKGNIN
+211 HLLSYEQKKGNIN

-233 RDTFMQSL
+233 KDTFMQSL
-241 EDNGVDAE
+241 AENGVDPDNE
-249 NLHFIIK
+249 HFIIK

-275 AGAMTLTEITAIGR
+275 AGAMTLTELMAIGR
-289 ASVLIPYPYAAEN
+289 ASILIPYPYAAEN

-324 LTGSV
+324 LTGAV
-329 LIDTVNRLADDP
+329 LIDTVTKLADDP

-353 LSKRDAAGK
+353 LSKHDAAGV
-362 ILREITE
+362 ILREITD
-369 LMGIKYRFHLIIL
+369 LMGLE
-382 SSII
+382 